1 MLASLT
7 TLFIRVWEKAF
18 FLIALLACLT
28 LCSLAMHYFTAAPEE
43 QDAVGHQPTAVSIL
57 PWQDRSFFSVTVP
70 EVTAANPFAHTLINL
85 SAPPEPPKPAE
96 PEKPKEEK
104 LAETPPTAETPKT
117 EPEQPAAAA
126 QPAEPEKPAENP
138 EPAKAE
144 EPPPPPPKP
153 DIVFTIAYR
162 GFYVDV
168 RGESLAM
175 LIVTDPEK
183 KENRL
188 VCKKGT
194 VICDKVTFQG
204 ADDKQATFTDA
215 DGNATSVN
223 WNDKHTFTF
232 KPE

>member
-7 TLFIRVWEKAF
+7 TLFIRVWEKAL

-28 LCSLAMHYFTAAPEE
+28 LCSLATHYFTAAPEE
-43 QDAVGHQPTAVSIL
+43 QDEVGHQPTAISIL
-57 PWQDRSFFSVTVP
+57 PWQDRSFFSIAVP
-70 EVTAANPFAHTLINL
+70 EATAANPFAHTLINTV
-85 SAPPEPPKPAE
+85 SPPEPPKPETKE
-96 PEKPKEEK
+96 PPKKEEPPK
-104 LAETPPTAETPKT
+104 PAEQTAKTEPPKADAAQPPAQETPPQK
-117 EPEQPAAAA
+117 
-126 QPAEPEKPAENP
+126 P
-138 EPAKAE
+138 EPPKKE
-144 EPPPPPPKP
+144 EPPPPPKKP

-162 GFYVDV
+162 GFYIDV

-175 LIVTDPEK
+175 LIVTDSAK

-194 VICDKVTFQG
+194 VICDKITFQS

-232 KPE
+232 KQE

>member
-7 TLFIRVWEKAF
+7 TLFVRVWEKAL
-18 FLIALLACLT
+18 FLLALLACLT
-28 LCSLAMHYFTAAPEE
+28 LCSLATHYFTATPEE
-43 QDAVGHQPTAVSIL
+43 ENAVGHRPSAVSIL
-57 PWQDRSFFSVTVP
+57 PWKDRSFFSVSVP
-70 EVTAANPFAHTLINL
+70 EATAANPFAHTLVNMA
-85 SAPPEPPKPAE
+85 APPEPPKKETVDKPKT
-96 PEKPKEEK
+96 EKP
-104 LAETPPTAETPKT
+104 AETPPAVEKPKT
-117 EPEQPAAAA
+117 EPEKAAAA
-126 QPAEPEKPAENP
+126 QPAEPEKPAETAK
-138 EPAKAE
+138 PAKPA

-162 GFYVDV
+162 GFYIDV

-175 LIVTDPEK
+175 LIVTDPAK